1 MSGGFRA
8 AGALAVLVLAAAAG
22 RAMDDDLDV
31 VRHALASRPGGPGAS
46 TRLERARWFKVR
58 VLDKASGKNRVT
70 VNLSLPLIRAA
81 GDAWP
86 DVRWQCQGKAD
97 HRCSLKVAQVLQ
109 ALASGQ
115 ELFEVDNDQQR
126 IKVWIE

>member
-22 RAMDDDLDV
+22 RAMDDDLSV
-31 VRHALASRPGGPGAS
+31 VRHALASRPEVS
-46 TRLERARWFKVR
+46 TRLDRARWFKLR
-58 VLDKASGKNRVT
+58 VLDKASGKTRVT
-70 VNLSLPLIRAA
+70 VNLSLPLVRAV
-81 GDAWP
+81 GDGWP
-86 DVRWQCQGKAD
+86 DVRWQCQGKANG
-97 HRCSLKVAQVLQ
+97 RCSLKVAEVLQ

-126 IKVWIE
+126 IRVWIE